1 MKNVKVAFFDA
12 RPYDRKSFDSAN
24 KDFGVEIKYFNGH
37 LTSDTAVL
45 ADGFNAICAFVNDII
60 TKDVIDVLAKN
71 NIQLIALRSAGYNNV
86 DFKAAYKRI
95 HVVRVPAY
103 SPYAVAEHAM
113 ALMLALNR
121 KLHKAYYRTRDSNF
135 NIDGLLGF
143 DMHGKTMGVIGAGK
157 IGKILIGIAKGFGM
171 KVLAYDI
178 SRDEECAKR
187 MGFEYADL
195 DRIYGESDIISLH
208 NPLTKETRH
217 MINKK
222 AIGKMKDGVILVN
235 TGRGKLIDTRA
246 LIGALKAG
254 KVGAAGL
261 DVYEEEGEYFFEDFS
276 GSFVSDDVLARLLTF
291 NNVLIT
297 SHQGF
302 FTKEAL
308 ENIAQTTLSNIK
320 DYFKNK
326 PLMNEICYKCNR
338 QTCRKKSAGRCF

>member
-113 ALMLALNR
+113 ALMLVLNR

-143 DMHGKTMGVIGAGK
+143 DMHFKTRGVIGAGK
-157 IGKILIGIAKGFGM
+157 LGKILI
-171 KVLAYDI
+171 
-178 SRDEECAKR
+178 
-187 MGFEYADL
+187 
-195 DRIYGESDIISLH
+195 
-208 NPLTKETRH
+208 
-217 MINKK
+217 
-222 AIGKMKDGVILVN
+222 
-235 TGRGKLIDTRA
+235 
-246 LIGALKAG
+246 
-254 KVGAAGL
+254 
-261 DVYEEEGEYFFEDFS
+261 
-276 GSFVSDDVLARLLTF
+276 
-291 NNVLIT
+291 
-297 SHQGF
+297 
-302 FTKEAL
+302 
-308 ENIAQTTLSNIK
+308 
-320 DYFKNK
+320 
-326 PLMNEICYKCNR
+326 
-338 QTCRKKSAGRCF
+338 